1 MFKSLSL
8 PDGNTE
14 ATDLAKYSIDGRPPR
29 KDSVL
34 VFDNGQP
41 LRKFSE
47 LLFEKKLL
55 IPALRQLVSS
65 HPRQHDG

>member
-1 MFKSLSL
+1 VARTF
-8 PDGNTE
+8 
-14 ATDLAKYSIDGRPPR
+14 R

-41 LRKFSE
+41 LRKLSE
-47 LLFEKKLL
+47 LLFEKRLL

-65 HPRQHDG
+65 HPIDSGRDTQHHNLALRF